1 MIWKMSGHSV
11 LMPVYYV
18 CDSTV
23 NVLLLLAMQV
33 TSWNHNCTEVSQLLH
48 KLSKN
53 IDAMGSCGNA
63 SKSNEM
69 TSIKTTFSDLFEKLL
84 GNLLVEMEDIFLQIK
99 VFM

>member
-1 MIWKMSGHSV
+1 
-11 LMPVYYV
+11 
-18 CDSTV
+18 
-23 NVLLLLAMQV
+23 
-33 TSWNHNCTEVSQLLH
+33 
-48 KLSKN
+48 
-53 IDAMGSCGNA
+53 MGSCGNA